1 MNISELLVCL
11 MMSFITALYSGGIT
25 ADNWVIIID
34 RPFTFI
40 AVLLMLT
47 GFSLWVCIGIHEILK
62 P

>member
-11 MMSFITALYSGGIT
+11 IMGFITALYSGGIT
-25 ADNWVIIID
+25 MDGWSFTLD

-40 AVLLMLT
+40 AMLLMLT
-47 GFSLWVCIGIHEILK
+47 GFSLWVCIGIHETLK